1 MLLVHPNGPASK
13 ATNKQ
18 LNISFEPPPNY
29 SEIARA
35 ASDGHIFAARVA
47 TTAEFNAA
55 LAEAIKTVQSGTSA
69 VLDVAIS

>member
-13 ATNKQ
+13 ATNRE

-35 ASDGHIFAARVA
+35 ASDGHIYAARVA
-47 TTAEFNAA
+47 TAEDFGKA
-55 LAEAIKTVQSGTSA
+55 LTEAIKSVQKGTSA
-69 VLDVAIS
+69 VNDVGVA